1 MNLDNLRDIISS
13 KQIQPT
19 IINENSNFVVV
30 TYWWGNKINNQNT
43 SRPCISFF
51 EKILNQV
58 KDLCIKTLATSS
70 PQINIQQIYNRL
82 ENIMSSL
89 KSFTTIIDKTATSYN
104 EMIYEHLGVTLNES
118 NRDNVAITKL
128 EKFKTL
134 NKTPADYEYKDKEYA
149 ARMFMI
155 IMIQAITITKSNML
169 KIYDTNTKIAELKA
183 SFLSRT
189 ERITSSDKDAYLK
202 MIEQLN
208 NILKTEN
215 AAIKKKLNTK
225 QDYTNEQMKE
235 FNGMSIYEILHKEFR
250 FLSPMTYDEMIVKW
264 EEECKKFGCNYMA
277 VEYPEFAKP
286 GGYQMAINA
295 KPLFIRQALAACAER
310 SVLYIDGD
318 MFIRKYPSIF
328 DMRDVD
334 FMARG
339 WWIDPRSS
347 WKMEE
352 SITYDP
358 YTFETSGGTMFFSQS
373 TESKQLINAWIKT
386 AGTPSQIG
394 KADDRIL
401 SLVFNTYKFL
411 CSMKVIQLPIEYL
424 WLTLD
429 YDERMLDIVYD
440 YDKYKMQETIFI
452 EHSECLTSEDTAS
465 GSGAASDRT
474 PKFYGYLEENIEPV
488 SEQFHEYIMFPS
500 EDMVDTL
507 KTYLDF
513 MKGVQYISDGN
524 VLLLKKGL
532 ISIDNPADNEQP
544 LYITNYNDK
553 FGNIKYPQDN
563 SLTYNQVADINM
575 KRATNMVVDNLELVN
590 ISENM
595 IEINNFSH
603 LMKEEDATKYN
614 HAVIMSLIIKL
625 LLEGKTVI
633 YNPIGMTGYDGSYYD
648 ILKQNENTKYQSM
661 EFIFSPEFTSGISH
675 SSNYFYKPKMR
686 INQAMMFKPNDILIK
701 FLTMFL
707 TLDDLS
713 EHLNN
718 GSYEFMSRVRVGY
731 IIKKTQK
738 KVDSVANMVD
748 TNVTGA
754 ITNMI
759 GGDVDNDEDIDRYSE
774 GLDILYKGGRRT
786 KNMNPKNM
794 KPRKMNL
801 NKMNPYKMNPYNMQN
816 PTLLNHTFTKTKK
829 LLNYININKV
839 NTNAFKSIKH
849 KSIKHKT
856 SKHKTRKHKTRKHKD
871 KKHKDKK
878 HTTKKHKAKKHK
890 TRKM

>member
-1 MNLDNLRDIISS
+1 MNLDNLKDIITN
-13 KQIQPT
+13 KEIQPT
-19 IINENSNFVVV
+19 IINESSNFVVV
-30 TYWWGNKINNQNT
+30 TYWWGREINNQNT

-58 KDLCIKTLATSS
+58 KDLCIKTLGTSS
-70 PQINIQQIYNRL
+70 QQINIQQIYNRL

-104 EMIYEHLGVTLNES
+104 EMIYEQIGVTLNES

-128 EKFKTL
+128 EKFKEI
-134 NKTPADYEYKDKEYA
+134 NKTPADYEYKNKEYA

-155 IMIQAITITKSNML
+155 IMIEAITITKSNML
-169 KIYDTNTKIAELKA
+169 LIYDTNTKIAVLRA

-189 ERITSSDKDAYLK
+189 EPVTSAEKDIYLK
-202 MIEQLN
+202 KIEELN

-215 AAIKKKLNTK
+215 TAIKKKLNTK
-225 QDYTNEQMKE
+225 QVYSNEQMKE
-235 FNGMSIYEILHKEFR
+235 FENMSIYEILHKEFR
-250 FLSPMTYDEMIVKW
+250 FLSPMTYDKMIDKW
-264 EEECKKFGCNYMA
+264 EQECEKFGCNYMA

-295 KPLFIRQALAACAER
+295 KPLFIRQALAACGNR

-328 DMRDVD
+328 DMPDVD

-373 TESKQLINAWIKT
+373 NEAKQLINAWIET
-386 AGTPSQIG
+386 AGKSYQIG

-524 VLLLKKGL
+524 ELLLKKGL
-532 ISIDNPADNEQP
+532 ISLDVPADNEQP

-614 HAVIMSLIIKL
+614 HSAIMSLIIKL

-633 YNPIGMTGYDGSYYD
+633 YNPIAMTGYDGSYYD

-661 EFIFSPEFTSGISH
+661 EFIFSPEFTSGMSH

-686 INQAMMFKPNDILIK
+686 INQAMMFKPSDILIK

-713 EHLNN
+713 AHLNN

-738 KVDSVANMVD
+738 NVGSVANMK
-748 TNVTGA
+748 
-754 ITNMI
+754 
-759 GGDVDNDEDIDRYSE
+759 GGDINNDEDIDRYSE

-786 KNMNPKNM
+786 RHDMKPTNMNPTNV
-794 KPRKMNL
+794 KPH
-801 NKMNPYKMNPYNMQN
+801 KMNP
-816 PTLLNHTFTKTKK
+816 
-829 LLNYININKV
+829 NKV
-839 NTNAFKSIKH
+839 NTNTH
-849 KSIKHKT
+849 KTRKHKT
-856 SKHKTRKHKTRKHKD
+856 RKHKARKHKTRKHKD
-871 KKHKDKK
+871 KKHTTKK
-878 HTTKKHKAKKHK
+878 HTTKKHK